1 MPTEPTTT
9 QLPAGQLGHRH
20 LGHAV
25 SWTATAGAHNAGTRT
40 GFDRLMSVR
49 HTGDG
54 VQLHGPDGTIHA
66 LLAADT
72 LVTVDATGGL
82 STVEISA
89 QRATRLLQPPMS
101 PAVTKSMVMID
112 GRQAIYTD
120 FTTATRFDATA
131 DRIREI
137 RNAGWK
143 LVHQDLWHEVD
154 GTGIWR
160 GVEPRQAAVG

>member
-1 MPTEPTTT
+1 MN
-9 QLPAGQLGHRH
+9 LSAGQLGHQH
-20 LGHAV
+20 LGQPVH
-25 SWTATAGAHNAGTRT
+25 WTAPSGTHNEGQRT

-72 LVTVDATGGL
+72 LVTV
-82 STVEISA
+82 EISA
-89 QRATRLLQPPMS
+89 QRAARLLQPPVS
-101 PAVTKSMVMID
+101 PTATQSMVVID

-143 LVHQDLWHEVD
+143 LVDQDLWHEVD

-160 GVEPRQAAVG
+160 AVEPRQAAVG